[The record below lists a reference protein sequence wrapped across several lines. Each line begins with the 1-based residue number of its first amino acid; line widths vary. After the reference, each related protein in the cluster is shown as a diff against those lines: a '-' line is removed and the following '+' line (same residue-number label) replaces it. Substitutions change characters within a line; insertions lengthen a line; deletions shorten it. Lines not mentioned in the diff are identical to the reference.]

1 MGVVARARSIWC
13 SIDILEGNSKK
24 VQSRLEEVISS
35 QVFLWNSEGFM
46 HPGNFIHGPFLL
58 EKLSAESYIRVSHA
72 VFETTLQD
80 FTNACI
86 NDENFSKEIVA
97 QIKPLLKNEIEIFLL
112 GSQYY
117 DGDVIPSEN
126 RDLVAEW
133 HPFTIFLSAIA
144 IDNSNSYL
152 IQIGED

>member
-1 MGVVARARSIWC
+1 
-13 SIDILEGNSKK
+13 
-24 VQSRLEEVISS
+24 
-35 QVFLWNSEGFM
+35 M

-86 NDENFSKEIVA
+86 NDENFYKEIVA